1 MKFTSSFLLA
11 LAATAESVA
20 AQATASPTAGV
31 LAVQPPIE
39 AAKLG
44 GQASQGCFKSKVA
57 DWDFY
62 KIDGLSTGACH
73 YLDVDGTGTKGVCAQ
88 KADKKYT
95 VSALSPDGCYCGWE
109 YPPKADIIKDSDCNF
124 GCPAYGEEAC
134 GGFTD
139 DGTTYYSVYNIGV
152 KINVPYKASSSS
164 SSSSSSVA
172 DTNSPAATS
181 GSSQPASSSTSP
193 SDEDKSDGGPSVGG
207 IVGGVVAG
215 VAIVG
220 ILGAVA
226 FFIWRRRRN
235 QAIEDEHRRNATVN
249 SFISGAKPTSSSG
262 VSMTDS
268 RMDPGMSHQR
278 RLSDGSIADNQD
290 YSRKILRVTNA

>member
-11 LAATAESVA
+11 LAAATESVA
-20 AQATASPTAGV
+20 AQAAASPSETPK
-31 LAVQPPIE
+31 QPPIE
-39 AAKLG
+39 PARMG

-73 YLDVDGTGTKGVCAQ
+73 YLGPNDKGVCVA

-124 GCPAYGEEAC
+124 GCPAYPGEAC

-139 DGTTYYSVYNIGV
+139 DGTTYYSVFNIGV
-152 KINVPYKASSSS
+152 KINVPYKAADSS

-172 DTNSPAATS
+172 DTNTPAATS

-268 RMDPGMSHQR
+268 RMDPGMAHQR

>member
-11 LAATAESVA
+11 LAVAAESVA
-20 AQATASPTAGV
+20 AQQLQPSVKP
-31 LAVQPPIE
+31 AV
-39 AAKLG
+39 LG
-44 GQASQGCFKSKVA
+44 GPTPQGCFKSKVA

-62 KIDGLSTGACH
+62 PMGGKLSSGACH
-73 YLDVDGTGTKGVCAQ
+73 YTSDPIGICVSKT
-88 KADKKYT
+88 DKKYT
-95 VSALSPDGCYCGWE
+95 VSAMNSEGCFCGWD
-109 YPPKADIIKDSDCNF
+109 YPPKTDIVEDSECNVA
-124 GCPAYGEEAC
+124 CPAYPKEAC
-134 GGFTD
+134 GGYTD
-139 DGTTYYSVYNIGV
+139 SGEWFYSVFNMGV
-152 KINVPYKASSSS
+152 KVTVPYKAADSSS

-172 DTNSPAATS
+172 DNNTPAATS
-181 GSSQPASSSTSP
+181 KSSQPASSSTSP
-193 SDEDKSDGGPSVGG
+193 SEEDKSDGGPSVGG

-268 RMDPGMSHQR
+268 RMDPGMAHQR

>member
-1 MKFTSSFLLA
+1 MKFTTSVLLA
-11 LAATAESVA
+11 FAATAEHAVA
-20 AQATASPTAGV
+20 QLKG
-31 LAVQPPIE
+31 VQPPI
-39 AAKLG
+39 ASANVG
-44 GQASQGCFKSKVA
+44 GPTSQGCFKSKGG

-62 KIDGLSTGACH
+62 EVQAMSTGACH
-73 YLDVDGTGTKGVCAQ
+73 GRNAGNEGVCY
-88 KADKKYT
+88 KMKDKKYT
-95 VSALSPDGCYCGWE
+95 VSAATPDGCYCGYE
-109 YPPKADIIKDSDCNF
+109 YPPKADLIDDSKCNF
-124 GCPAYGEEAC
+124 PCPAYDDEAC

-139 DGTTYYSVYNIGV
+139 AGKTFYSVFNVGI
-152 KINVPYKASSSS
+152 KIAVPYMDASSSTTTSSAVTDDNAPAATSASNQPASSSS
-164 SSSSSSVA
+164 SSS
-172 DTNSPAATS
+172 PAND
-181 GSSQPASSSTSP
+181 G
-193 SDEDKSDGGPSVGG
+193 DKSDDGPSIGG

-215 VAIVG
+215 VAVVG
-220 ILGAVA
+220 ILGAIA

-268 RMDPGMSHQR
+268 RMDPGMAHQR